1 MGKPSKDSSDSNRKR
16 KRVAVESS
24 SDDDENEQ
32 DLEEEL
38 KSLAKRSRQGQENS
52 KPQKSGDSDSDLD
65 SSEGSDDEWTMDS
78 ENGKRKGKAKAKEKK
93 KKGKKNASSSASS
106 SEESGETSSG
116 ESSSSSSSEEEDD
129 EEYHDEWDANL
140 MGDEA
145 DRERLEKMTEK
156 EREQEIFNR
165 VEKREALKTRYEIE
179 RKLKLAKKKEKKK
192 KREKEKANLEKEGIA
207 LRKKE
212 RKRHIEEKKA
222 KALDDLKAKRSEKKE
237 KKVAE
242 SLVEQKEPQLKA
254 DDVFTDDEDDDEQD
268 ESKSSSGE
276 GSYRDSDDE
285 QGDDVP
291 LRVSSVS
298 DLERIRIS
306 RHKLERWVHMPF
318 FGKIVSGCFVRVGI
332 GSHESRPVYRVAE
345 IRDVVE
351 TAKVYSLGTTKT
363 NKGLQLKHG
372 DQERVF
378 RLEFVSNQRFTES
391 EFSRW
396 MEECQSHGIP
406 LPTLEEIDNK
416 AKKFNEARH
425 YMYNEEDID
434 KIVAEKQK
442 FRKTPFNYAQKKNH
456 LMRSKEIAEQ
466 SGNVE
471 EAEKIRGELE
481 DLEEKASH
489 LDKVRTKNLSAISY
503 INERNRKRNIVEAEK
518 AAAEEMSEEQKANPF
533 TRRKT
538 LPQLVSM
545 VKTAQTPET
554 RVENE
559 DDIDAGPSSPIS
571 QPTSSTGAASSSQL
585 TQTGQLPDVAAL
597 LATPLAGAAA
607 AGGHGTSAIERKP
620 SHSEDLFSAHNF
632 DITINLNIPAPG
644 AESRPAVATPRPAN
658 TDRDGAPRRSLN
670 LEDYKKRRGLI

>member
-1 MGKPSKDSSDSNRKR
+1 MGKTSKEGSDSKRKR

-24 SDDDENEQ
+24 SDDDESEQ
-32 DLEEEL
+32 DFEEEL
-38 KSLAKRSRQGQENS
+38 KSLAKRSRQAQENS

-78 ENGKRKGKAKAKEKK
+78 ENGKGKGKAKAKEKV
-93 KKGKKNASSSASS
+93 KKGGKKAASSSASS

-116 ESSSSSSSEEEDD
+116 ESSSSSSSSEDEED
-129 EEYHDEWDANL
+129 EQYHDGWDDNL

-156 EREQEIFNR
+156 EREQELFNR
-165 VEKREALKTRYEIE
+165 VEKREALKTRFEIE
-179 RKLKLAKKKEKKK
+179 RKLRLAKKKEKKK

-237 KKVAE
+237 KKAAETVAE
-242 SLVEQKEPQLKA
+242 PKEPQLKA
-254 DDVFTDDEDDDEQD
+254 SDVFTDDEDEDEQE

-276 GSYRDSDDE
+276 GSYRESEDE
-285 QGDDVP
+285 QAEDEP
-291 LRVSSVS
+291 LRVSTID

-318 FGKIVSGCFVRVGI
+318 FGKIIAGCFVRVGI
-332 GSHESRPVYRVAE
+332 GNHDGRPVYRVAE

-351 TAKVYSLGTTKT
+351 TAKVYTLGNTKT
-363 NKGLQLKHG
+363 NKGLKLRHG
-372 DQERVF
+372 NQERVF

-391 EFSRW
+391 EFARW
-396 MEECQSHGIP
+396 KEECEAHDIP
-406 LPTLEEIDNK
+406 IPTLEEVDNK
-416 AKKFNEARH
+416 AKQFNEAR
-425 YMYNEEDID
+425 YYSYKEDDID

-442 FRKTPFNYAQKKNH
+442 FRKTPYNYAQKKNH

-466 SGNVE
+466 TGNRE
-471 EAEKIRGELE
+471 EAEKLRSELE
-481 DLEEKASH
+481 ELEEKASH
-489 LDKVRTKNLSAISY
+489 LDKVRSKNLSAISY

-518 AAAEEMSEEQKANPF
+518 AAAEEMNVEEKDNPF

-545 VKTAQTPET
+545 AKPASSPVT

-559 DDIDAGPSSPIS
+559 DKVEENAIPFPEPTRTDEAS
-571 QPTSSTGAASSSQL
+571 TSSQATEPASP
-585 TQTGQLPDVAAL
+585 GVEAL
-597 LATPLAGAAA
+597 LTAPLGSQAAA
-607 AGGHGTSAIERKP
+607 ALERKP
-620 SHSEDLFSAHNF
+620 SQSEDLFSAHNF
-632 DITINLNIPAPG
+632 DITINLDIPAPG
-644 AESRPAVATPRPAN
+644 TESRPAVATPRPVN
-658 TDRDGAPRRSLN
+658 TERDGAPRRSLN

>member
-1 MGKPSKDSSDSNRKR
+1 MGKPSKDGSDSQRKR

-38 KSLAKRSRQGQENS
+38 KSLAKRSRQALENS

-78 ENGKRKGKAKAKEKK
+78 ENGKGKGKVKAKEKK
-93 KKGKKNASSSASS
+93 KRGKKQSSSSSSS

-116 ESSSSSSSEEEDD
+116 ESSSSLSSDNEDD
-129 EEYHDEWDANL
+129 DQYRDEWDDNL

-179 RKLKLAKKKEKKK
+179 RKLRLAKKKEKKK

-212 RKRHIEEKKA
+212 RKKHVEEKKA
-222 KALDDLKAKRSEKKE
+222 KALDDLKARRSEKKE

-242 SLVEQKEPQLKA
+242 SIVEQKEPQLKA
-254 DDVFTDDEDDDEQD
+254 DDVFTDDEDEDDQN

-285 QGDDVP
+285 QGDDLPV
-291 LRVSSVS
+291 RVSRVD

-318 FGKIVSGCFVRVGI
+318 FSKIVSGCFVRVGI
-332 GSHESRPVYRVAE
+332 GSHGSRPVYRVAE

-351 TAKVYSLGTTKT
+351 TAKIYSLGGTKT
-363 NKGLQLKHG
+363 NKGLKLRHG

-378 RLEFVSNQRFTES
+378 RLEFVSNQRFTET
-391 EFSRW
+391 EFNRW
-396 MEECQSHGIP
+396 LEECQSHDIP
-406 LPTLEEIDNK
+406 LPTLDDIDSK
-416 AKKFNEARH
+416 AKGFNDARH

-442 FRKTPFNYAQKKNH
+442 FRKTPFNYAQKKSH

-466 SGNVE
+466 AGNRE
-471 EAEKIRGELE
+471 EAEKIRSELE
-481 DLEEKASH
+481 DLEEKAVQ
-489 LDKVRTKNLSAISY
+489 LDKVRSKNLSAISY

-545 VKTAQTPET
+545 AKNASNPQTSVQKEET
-554 RVENE
+554 YQ
-559 DDIDAGPSSPIS
+559 AGPSNSAP
-571 QPTSSTGAASSSQL
+571 QPPSTSGAASSSSAME
-585 TQTGQLPDVAAL
+585 TELPGVETLIAAK
-597 LATPLAGAAA
+597 PLAG
-607 AGGHGTSAIERKP
+607 GNKTPSLEGKP
-620 SHSEDLFSAHNF
+620 SHSDDLFSAHNF
-632 DITINLNIPAPG
+632 DITINLNIPTPG

-658 TDRDGAPRRSLN
+658 TERDGAPRRSLN

>member
-1 MGKPSKDSSDSNRKR
+1 MGKTKESNDSKRKR

-24 SDDDENEQ
+24 SDDDESEQ

-38 KSLAKRSRQGQENS
+38 KSLAKRSRQGQDNSS

-78 ENGKRKGKAKAKEKK
+78 ENSKGKAAAKAKEKK
-93 KKGKKNASSSASS
+93 KGAKKASSSGSS

-116 ESSSSSSSEEEDD
+116 ESSSSSSSSEDEED
-129 EEYHDEWDANL
+129 EQYHDAWDDNL

-165 VEKREALKTRYEIE
+165 VEKREALKTRFEIE
-179 RKLKLAKKKEKKK
+179 RKLRLAKRKEKKK

-237 KKVAE
+237 RKVAE
-242 SLVEQKEPQLKA
+242 SLAEQKEPQLKA
-254 DDVFTDDEDDDEQD
+254 SEVFTDDDDDDEQD
-268 ESKSSSGE
+268 DSKSSSGE
-276 GSYRDSDDE
+276 GSFRDSDDE
-285 QGDDVP
+285 QGDDEP
-291 LRVSSVS
+291 QKVSSVD

-318 FGKIVSGCFVRVGI
+318 FGKIVAGCYVRVGI
-332 GSHESRPVYRVAE
+332 GSHDARPVYRVAE

-363 NKGLQLKHG
+363 NKGLKLKHG

-378 RLEFVSNQRFTES
+378 RLEFVSNQRFTDT
-391 EFSRW
+391 EFVRW
-396 MEECQSHGIP
+396 KEECHAHDIP
-406 LPTLEEIDNK
+406 LPTLDEVDNK
-416 AKKFNEARH
+416 AKQFNEARH
-425 YMYNEEDID
+425 YMYNEDDVD

-442 FRKTPFNYAQKKNH
+442 FRKTPYNYAHKKNN
-456 LMRSKEIAEQ
+456 LIRSKEIAEQ
-466 SGNVE
+466 KGNAE
-471 EAEKIRGELE
+471 EAEKLRSELE
-481 DLEEKASH
+481 DLEEKAQH
-489 LDKVRTKNLSAISY
+489 LDKVRSKNLSAISY
-503 INERNRKRNIVEAEK
+503 INERNRKRNIIEAEK
-518 AAAEEMSEEQKANPF
+518 AAAEEMMNEEQKADPF

-545 VKTAQTPET
+545 VKNASSPATG
-554 RVENE
+554 VENE
-559 DDIDAGPSSPIS
+559 ENIEEGSSPDP
-571 QPTSSTGAASSSQL
+571 QFTSVDGASSSSQPMDTVVSDGDRML
-585 TQTGQLPDVAAL
+585 D
-597 LATPLAGAAA
+597 TPVDGNRAQAPEG
-607 AGGHGTSAIERKP
+607 KP
-620 SHSEDLFSAHNF
+620 SQSEDLFSAHNF
-632 DITINLNIPAPG
+632 DITINLDIPAPG
-644 AESRPAVATPRPAN
+644 TESRPAVATPRPSN
-658 TDRDGAPRRSLN
+658 TERDGTPRRSLN

>member
-1 MGKPSKDSSDSNRKR
+1 MGKTKESGDSKRKR

-24 SDDDENEQ
+24 SDDDESEQ

-38 KSLAKRSRQGQENS
+38 KSLAKRSRQAQDNS
-52 KPQKSGDSDSDLD
+52 KPQRSGDSDSDLD

-78 ENGKRKGKAKAKEKK
+78 ENSKGKAAKAKEKK
-93 KKGKKNASSSASS
+93 RGAKKASSSGSS

-116 ESSSSSSSEEEDD
+116 ESSSSSSSSEDEED
-129 EEYHDEWDANL
+129 EQYHDGWDDNL

-165 VEKREALKTRYEIE
+165 VEKREALKTRFEIE
-179 RKLKLAKKKEKKK
+179 RQLRLAKRKEKKK

-212 RKRHIEEKKA
+212 RKRHVEEKKA

-237 KKVAE
+237 RKVAE
-242 SLVEQKEPQLKA
+242 SLAEQKEPQLKA
-254 DDVFTDDEDDDEQD
+254 SDVYSDDENDEEQD

-276 GSYRDSDDE
+276 GSFRDSDEE
-285 QGDDVP
+285 QGEGEP
-291 LRVSSVS
+291 QRVSTVD

-318 FGKIVSGCFVRVGI
+318 FGKIIVGCYVRVGI
-332 GSHESRPVYRVAE
+332 GSHDARPVYRVAE

-351 TAKVYSLGTTKT
+351 TAKVYSLGNTKT
-363 NKGLQLKHG
+363 NKGLKLKHG
-372 DQERVF
+372 NQERVF
-378 RLEFVSNQRFTES
+378 RLEFVSNQRFTET
-391 EFSRW
+391 EFIRW
-396 MEECQSHGIP
+396 KEECESHGLP
-406 LPTLEEIDNK
+406 LPTLDDVDGK
-416 AKKFNEARH
+416 ANQFNEARH
-425 YMYNEEDID
+425 YMYNEDDVD

-442 FRKTPFNYAQKKNH
+442 FRKTPFNYAQKKNN

-466 SGNVE
+466 TGNLE
-471 EAEKIRGELE
+471 EAEKLRNELE
-481 DLEEKASH
+481 DLEEKAQH
-489 LDKVRTKNLSAISY
+489 LDKVRSKNLSAISY

-518 AAAEEMSEEQKANPF
+518 AAAEEMSEEQKADPF

-545 VKTAQTPET
+545 VKNVPSPVA

-559 DDIDAGPSSPIS
+559 ENIEAASLSPGPQVTSTDGASTSS
-571 QPTSSTGAASSSQL
+571 QPTETAMS
-585 TQTGQLPDVAAL
+585 DVDTMLQEPVAV
-597 LATPLAGAAA
+597 AGAQAP
-607 AGGHGTSAIERKP
+607 ERKP
-620 SHSEDLFSAHNF
+620 SQSEDLFSAHDF
-632 DITINLNIPAPG
+632 DITINLDIPAPG
-644 AESRPAVATPRPAN
+644 TESRPAVATPRPAN
-658 TDRDGAPRRSLN
+658 AERDGAPRRSLN

>member
-1 MGKPSKDSSDSNRKR
+1 MFSSTKMGKTKEANDSKRKR

-24 SDDDENEQ
+24 SDDDESEQ

-38 KSLAKRSRQGQENS
+38 KSLAKRSRPANDS
-52 KPQKSGDSDSDLD
+52 NAKPQRSGDSDSDLD

-78 ENGKRKGKAKAKEKK
+78 ENSKGKAAKAKDKK
-93 KKGKKNASSSASS
+93 KAKKASSSGSS

-116 ESSSSSSSEEEDD
+116 ESSSSSSSSEDEEE
-129 EEYHDEWDANL
+129 EQYHDDWDDNL

-145 DRERLEKMTEK
+145 DRARLEKMTEK

-165 VEKREALKTRYEIE
+165 VEKREALKTRFEIE
-179 RKLKLAKKKEKKK
+179 RKLRLAKRKEKKK

-242 SLVEQKEPQLKA
+242 SLADQKAPQFKTS
-254 DDVFTDDEDDDEQD
+254 DVFTDDEDDDEQE

-276 GSYRDSDDE
+276 GSYQESDEE
-285 QGDDVP
+285 QGEAQP
-291 LRVSSVS
+291 QRVSALG

-318 FGKIVSGCFVRVGI
+318 FGKIVIGCYVRVGI
-332 GSHESRPVYRVAE
+332 GNHDARPVYRVAE

-351 TAKVYSLGTTKT
+351 TAKIYSLGSTKT
-363 NKGLQLKHG
+363 NKGLKLKHG
-372 DQERVF
+372 NQERVF
-378 RLEFVSNQRFTES
+378 RLEFVSNQRFTET
-391 EFSRW
+391 EFARW
-396 MEECQSHGIP
+396 KEECESHDIP
-406 LPTLEEIDNK
+406 LPTLEEVDTK
-416 AKKFNEARH
+416 AKQFNEAQH

-466 SGNVE
+466 KGNLE
-471 EAEKIRGELE
+471 EAEKLRGELD
-481 DLEEKASH
+481 DLEEKAQQ
-489 LDKVRTKNLSAISY
+489 LDKVRSKNLSAISY

-518 AAAEEMSEEQKANPF
+518 AAAEEMNVEQKADPF

-545 VKTAQTPET
+545 ANRT
-554 RVENE
+554 
-559 DDIDAGPSSPIS
+559 IPSSVT
-571 QPTSSTGAASSSQL
+571 QAQNGANTEGAASSSMPQS
-585 TQTGQLPDVAAL
+585 TSTDGASSSSQPTETADVSDIERL
-597 LATPLAGAAA
+597 SQMPLAGAAPHPPE
-607 AGGHGTSAIERKP
+607 GKP
-620 SHSEDLFSAHNF
+620 SQSEDLFSAHNF
-632 DITINLNIPAPG
+632 DITINLDIPAPG
-644 AESRPAVATPRPAN
+644 TESRPVVVTPRPAN
-658 TDRDGAPRRSLN
+658 TERDGAPRRSLN